1 MTRSLA
7 CKQSSLN
14 QADLKDW
21 PVEERDCLTVR
32 NNGEVNEG
40 QDGESKKE
48 RERER
53 EKEREILQTCT
64 TYRTEPSSS
73 TLNKKVFKLVSSSA
87 KGIS

>member
-53 EKEREILQTCT
+53 ERRRERYYKPAQHIVLSH
-64 TYRTEPSSS
+64 PAP
-73 TLNKKVFKLVSSSA
+73 L
-87 KGIS
+87 